1 MVNEQNSL
9 VEIQDYFAQD
19 RFATETGCVIVEA
32 KAGYCVAE
40 MPITEHLLNANH
52 TVMGGAT
59 FTLADFAM
67 AVAANLDDKPTVSI
81 ACNIRF
87 FGVAKGSK
95 LIATCTTDKAG
106 RRVGFYRVDVT
117 DDLGIKVASYEATA
131 SRS

>member
-1 MVNEQNSL
+1 MVNEENTL
-9 VEIQDYFAQD
+9 AEIQDYFAAD
-19 RFATETGCVIVEA
+19 RFATEAGCTIVEA

-40 MPITEHLLNANH
+40 LPITDHLLNANNA
-52 TVMGGAT
+52 VMGGAT

-67 AVAANLDDKPTVSI
+67 AVAANLDNKPTVSI

-106 RRVGFYRVDVT
+106 RRVGFYRVDVC
-117 DDLGIKVASYEATA
+117 DDLGNKVASYEATA

>member
-1 MVNEQNSL
+1 MVNEENTL
-9 VEIQDYFAQD
+9 AEIQDYFTAD
-19 RFATETGCVIVEA
+19 RFATEAGCTIVEA

-40 MPITEHLLNANH
+40 LPITDHLLNANN

-67 AVAANLDDKPTVSI
+67 AVAANLDNKPTVSI

-106 RRVGFYRVDVT
+106 RRVGFYRVDVC
-117 DDLGIKVASYEATA
+117 DDLGNKIASYEATA

>member
-1 MVNEQNSL
+1 MVNEENTL
-9 VEIQDYFAQD
+9 AEIQDYFAAD
-19 RFATETGCVIVEA
+19 RFATETGCTIVEA

-40 MPITEHLLNANH
+40 LPITDHLLNANN

-67 AVAANLDDKPTVSI
+67 AVAANLDNKPTVSI

-106 RRVGFYRVDVT
+106 RRVGVYRVDVC
-117 DDLGIKVASYEATA
+117 DDLGNKVASYEATA